1 MAVSVNAPDT
11 LQVDAYEGETTQG
24 QALLGQLS
32 ALDSAGADLTYL
44 LISQPAHGVVTVK
57 ENGDFTY
64 YPDSGFNGADRFQFV
79 ALQVI
84 RAAPNSARARSTL
97 PCESAPLLDLEWG
110 YTTMNTSLSGQFKKA
125 EDPDGDPIAWKLEA
139 SPAHGTVQVDAGELI
154 DMLPMKTIS
163 GTTVFAYRLKMDV
176 ADVRRAICWSLSGR
190 RQIEFRNRFTF
201 MPHPAAPI
209 RAFSHPRTI

>member
-1 MAVSVNAPDT
+1 M
-11 LQVDAYEGETTQG
+11 
-24 QALLGQLS
+24 
-32 ALDSAGADLTYL
+32 
-44 LISQPAHGVVTVK
+44 VTVK
-57 ENGDFTY
+57 ENGALPTIPTAALTVRTASSSAPAGDT
-64 YPDSGFNGADRFQFV
+64 GGAKFGQGTIDV
-79 ALQVI
+79 TPVNL
-84 RAAPNSARARSTL
+84 
-97 PCESAPLLDLEWG
+97 APLLDLEWG
-110 YTTMNTSLSGQFKKA
+110 YTTMNTSGQFKA